1 MIVFLEFN
9 GMQET
14 TERGET
20 NSNALVQKYRIYIVF
35 RPNVVNNTQ
44 FWHASQNIKQHFSI
58 TLRHCVTKYKCYK

>member
-20 NSNALVQKYRIYIVF
+20 NSNALVQRYHI
-35 RPNVVNNTQ
+35 
-44 FWHASQNIKQHFSI
+44 
-58 TLRHCVTKYKCYK
+58 